1 MNHKTYQAKPNE
13 VPRQWVVVD
22 LEGKTLGRA
31 ACAIADMLR
40 GKTKPQFTPH
50 VDTGDFVV
58 AVNAEKVFLS
68 GNKRADKRYYR
79 HSGYPGG
86 IRSLTAEQLLERKP
100 DEVVR
105 HAVKG
110 MLPKNA
116 LGRKLLKKLKVYAG
130 PEHPHAAQQPK
141 PVEM

>member
-1 MNHKTYQAKPNE
+1 MNKTYSAKPNE
-13 VPRQWVVVD
+13 VPRNWVLVD

-31 ACAIADMLR
+31 ATRIADVLR

-58 AVNAEKVFLS
+58 VINAHKVTLT
-68 GNKRADKRYYR
+68 GKKLDNKRYYK

-86 IRSLTAEQLLERKP
+86 MHTKTAAEMLQRKP
-100 DEVVR
+100 EELIR

-110 MLPKNA
+110 MLPKNS
-116 LGRKLLKKLKVYAG
+116 LGRKLLKKLKIYASA
-130 PEHPHAAQQPK
+130 EHPHSAQQPT
-141 PVEM
+141 PLEL